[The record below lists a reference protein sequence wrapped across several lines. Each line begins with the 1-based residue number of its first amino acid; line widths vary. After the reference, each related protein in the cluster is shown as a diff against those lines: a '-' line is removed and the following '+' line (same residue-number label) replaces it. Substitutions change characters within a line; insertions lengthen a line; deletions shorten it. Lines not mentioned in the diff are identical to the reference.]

1 MRLGRISG
9 IGRVRLEFTVS
20 MRFPDQQTLINLN
33 KSSNNK
39 LIDLIVLKGDSDELD
54 ENLKSWE
61 IISVSSQLIEI
72 DLEFEEPLYV
82 SQGYNRDRLVV

>member
-1 MRLGRISG
+1 
-9 IGRVRLEFTVS
+9 
-20 MRFPDQQTLINLN
+20 MRFPDLQTLIDLN

-39 LIDLIVLKGDSDELD
+39 LIDLIVLKGDYDELD

-72 DLEFEEPLYV
+72 DLVFEEPLYV
-82 SQGYNRDRLVV
+82 SQGYKRDRLVV

>member
-9 IGRVRLEFTVS
+9 IGRVRLEFTVP
-20 MRFPDQQTLINLN
+20 MRFPDLQTLIDLN
-33 KSSNNK
+33 KSNNNK
-39 LIDLIVLKGDSDELD
+39 LIDLIVLKGDYDEPD

-72 DLEFEEPLYV
+72 DMEFEKPLYV
-82 SQGYNRDRLVV
+82 SQG

>member
-1 MRLGRISG
+1 
-9 IGRVRLEFTVS
+9 
-20 MRFPDQQTLINLN
+20 MRFPDLQTLIDLN

-39 LIDLIVLKGDSDELD
+39 LIDLIVLKGDYDEPD

-72 DLEFEEPLYV
+72 DMEFEKPLYV
-82 SQGYNRDRLVV
+82 SQGFKRDRLVV

>member
-1 MRLGRISG
+1 
-9 IGRVRLEFTVS
+9 

>member
-9 IGRVRLEFTVS
+9 IGRVRLEFTVP
-20 MRFPDQQTLINLN
+20 MRFPDLQTLIDLN

-39 LIDLIVLKGDSDELD
+39 LIDLIVLKGDYDEPD

-72 DLEFEEPLYV
+72 DMEFEKPLYV
-82 SQGYNRDRLVV
+82 SQG

>member
-1 MRLGRISG
+1 
-9 IGRVRLEFTVS
+9 
-20 MRFPDQQTLINLN
+20 MRFPDLQTLIDLN

-39 LIDLIVLKGDSDELD
+39 HIDLIVLKGDYDEPD

-72 DLEFEEPLYV
+72 DLVFEEPLYV
-82 SQGYNRDRLVV
+82 SQGYKRDRLVV